1 MRLLDVQAPEYQRSI
16 VSPLHVFN
24 TVAFSEHNRSKCE
37 EIHYLVW
44 ENAKGPCLG
53 LLVGRRGS
61 RLFSPFSAPCG
72 GFSPVGT
79 ISAEE
84 IREAVLLLCGWA
96 RERNL
101 SVSLYPPPHFYAP
114 QFLEQSLQAMI
125 ACGFKVECEE
135 LNHQIPLTSIK
146 DYEDSLWRNALKNLR
161 KAEQSDLVFSLLDP
175 SELGVAYEVIRQ
187 NRVTREKPLRMS
199 FEEVKSTMTVI
210 EGQSFVVRRN
220 GSDVAA
226 AIVFH
231 VAPQIAQVIYW
242 GDCPG
247 YSEYRPMNFLV
258 AELVKFYLSQNF
270 RLLDIG
276 ISTVD
281 GVRDDGL
288 CNFKESVGCVPVP
301 RYRLVF
307 A

>member
-1 MRLLDVQAPEYQRSI
+1 MRLLEVQVSEYQRSI
-16 VSPLHVFN
+16 ANPLHVFS

-37 EIHYLVW
+37 AIHYFVW
-44 ENAKGPCLG
+44 ENTNGPCLG
-53 LLVGRRGS
+53 LVTGRRGS

-84 IREAVLLLCGWA
+84 IREAVLLLCDWA
-96 RERNL
+96 RERNF
-101 SVSLYPPPHFYAP
+101 SISLYPPPHFYAP
-114 QFLEQSLQAMI
+114 QFLEQSLRI
-125 ACGFKVECEE
+125 LIDCGFKVECEE
-135 LNHQIPLTSIK
+135 LNHQIPLTSVK
-146 DYEDSLWRNALKNLR
+146 DYEDSLWRNARKNLR
-161 KAEQSDLVFSLLDP
+161 KAEQSDLVFSELDWN
-175 SELGVAYEVIRQ
+175 ELGAAYEVIRQ
-187 NRVTREKPLRMS
+187 NRVAREKPLRMS
-199 FEEVKSTMTVI
+199 FDEVKSTMTVI
-210 EGQSFVVRRN
+210 EGKSFIVRKN

-242 GDCPG
+242 GDFPG
-247 YSEYRPMNFLV
+247 FSEYRPMNFLA
-258 AELVKFYLSQNF
+258 AELVKFYLGQNF